1 MCNYLIKTVK
11 STQNQAKVYQHPWNE
26 QVDREAGCLSG
37 KLGKCG
43 DSRARKWSNMPDLS
57 SSISWVA
64 DADDGMGMG
73 MGMEMMMAC
82 HSRRCRLV
90 TQFVMQTGRVNR
102 ERQPHSTPTHVRGKE
117 RRMESLH
124 LMRNENKLK
133 SNFRITSSL
142 AFQCKFNQQQE
153 GHAGAP

>member
-64 DADDGMGMG
+64 DADGDGDGDG
-73 MGMEMMMAC
+73 DGDDDGLPFEAVPPC
-82 HSRRCRLV
+82 HSVCDANWACKQRETAALDAHTR
-90 TQFVMQTGRVNR
+90 TGKR
-102 ERQPHSTPTHVRGKE
+102 ETNGVPPPNAKRKQIKIKLSNYF
-117 RRMESLH
+117 ES
-124 LMRNENKLK
+124 
-133 SNFRITSSL
+133 RISM
-142 AFQCKFNQQQE
+142 
-153 GHAGAP
+153 